1 MVMHIKGAA
10 IANAS
15 FYRLFLEDGTEVA
28 TQNASGEIDFD
39 LSTIEALS
47 TAGTYKLGV
56 KAIGDNISWS
66 DSEMSNIV
74 EYKVEST
81 T

>member
-1 MVMHIKGAA
+1 MAMHIKGAA

-15 FYRLFLEDGTEVA
+15 FYRLCLEDGTEVA
-28 TQNASGEIDFD
+28 TQEASGEIDFD
-39 LSTIEALS
+39 LSTIEAL
-47 TAGTYKLGV
+47 TAAGTYKLGV

>member
-1 MVMHIKGAA
+1 MAMHIKGAA

-15 FYRLFLEDGTEVA
+15 SYRLLLEDGTEVA
-28 TQNASGEIDFD
+28 TQEASGEIDFD
-39 LSTIEALS
+39 LSTIEAL
-47 TAGTYKLGV
+47 TAAGTYKLGV